1 MTKGDRQMKRST
13 LVLAALALLLG
24 GVGQPAAQGA
34 MVTLDFQD
42 VLAAKGSDV
51 PFFDP
56 VQSHGFT
63 LTATNPPTGFSAGF
77 EVHGPGS
84 PFFAGA
90 PGLVA
95 FAPATSPPDNLI
107 ELTQSNGQPFSLIS
121 IDLARNF
128 AFDPAP
134 TVTFTGTLP
143 GGGTVTESFT
153 VTVPVGTAA
162 FQTFN
167 FTGFGDVTSVS
178 WGQPQ
183 LSNGLHQFT
192 NIVLDTNPTVAVPEP
207 STLTLLGLG
216 SLGLLGYGWRRR
228 KHAAA

>member
-1 MTKGDRQMKRST
+1 MIEQVRVMKR
-13 LVLAALALLLG
+13 VNAAVFVIGMLIAG
-24 GVGQPAAQGA
+24 APAAQGA

-63 LTATNPPTGFSAGF
+63 LTSTNPPTGFSAGF
-77 EVHGPGS
+77 EVHGPSS

-95 FAPATSPPDNLI
+95 FAPTTSPPDNVI
-107 ELTQSNGQPFSLIS
+107 ELTQSNGQPFALFS

-128 AFDPAP
+128 PFDPAP

-143 GGGTVTESFT
+143 GGGTVQNTFT

-183 LSNGLHQFT
+183 LSDGLHQFT
-192 NIVLDTNPTVAVPEP
+192 NIVLHTSPTPEP
-207 STLTLLGLG
+207 ASLTLL
-216 SLGLLGYGWRRR
+216 SLGLAGMAGYGWRRR
-228 KHAAA
+228 FRAG